1 MSAREVDEQIA
12 KGLLTSAQQLDQAA
26 AGLRE
31 IASLV
36 ADPTKGL
43 ITAAVE
49 RSQGAAAEDHART
62 KRRMYYRVVE
72 LATAGLT
79 TDGEQVKQWFLE
91 QILGALGYPAEFV
104 AHEPGVAP

>member
-1 MSAREVDEQIA
+1 MREVDEKII
-12 KGLLTSAQQLDQAA
+12 KGLRSASNALADASEQL
-26 AGLRE
+26 LE
-31 IASLV
+31 IAATV

-62 KRRMYYRVVE
+62 KQRMYYRVVE